1 MNGRRLET
9 DEEATDSDRRR
20 MQAYGSGAFL
30 PQSEDS
36 SPGLAQRTQNLLN
49 FLEMFKDT
57 PQFAEIF
64 SMVMSNSF
72 FRESVMN
79 GRRLDDDRRRFESG
93 YFHLPSEDSSPGL
106 AQRTQNLVNFLEMFK
121 DTPQFAEI
129 FSMVMN
135 NSFFRESVMNG

>member
-72 FRESVMN
+72 FRDSVMN
-79 GRRLDDDRRRFESG
+79 GRRLEADEEATDSDRRRAG
-93 YFHLPSEDSSPGL
+93 LPSLPSD
-106 AQRTQNLVNFLEMFK
+106 
-121 DTPQFAEI
+121 I
-129 FSMVMN
+129 FRPN
-135 NSFFRESVMNG
+135 PPSVVQ